1 LANSTC
7 KSRQNETDAVELQ
20 RAAIAGEIHDS
31 LIPYLFATRMRL
43 ESLLENL
50 RGSSDATKT
59 KPAMAELACTELACT
74 ELACTELA
82 KAIETLHTASTIS
95 RQLTGELYP
104 ADLDNESWSDHL
116 MAAFDRNGAVP
127 GTRLTFDGDF
137 DALHFNPDCQIA
149 ARRIAQ
155 ESIRN
160 AVRHGRATN
169 VHVSVKT
176 LDESQVQLTINDDG
190 RGFDTTSSKLGYGLR
205 IMESRA
211 SLVDALFTAES
222 KLGGPTTVTAIFQRY
237 DAAAAD

>member
-1 LANSTC
+1 LA
-7 KSRQNETDAVELQ
+7 ETTSKLRPSESDAVELQ

-43 ESLLENL
+43 ETLVENL
-50 RGSSDATKT
+50 RGCSEPTKT
-59 KPAMAELACTELACT
+59 KPAVAELGSIELACAEVT
-74 ELACTELA
+74 
-82 KAIETLHTASTIS
+82 KAIETLHIASTIS

-104 ADLDNESWSDHL
+104 PDLDNESWADHL
-116 MAAFDRNGAVP
+116 IAAFNRNGPAS

-137 DALHFNPDCQIA
+137 DAFQFSPDCQIA

-160 AVRHGRATN
+160 AIRHGMATK

-176 LDESQVQLTINDDG
+176 HDASNVKLCIRDDG

-205 IMESRA
+205 IMELRA
-211 SLVDALFTAES
+211 TLVDASFTVES
-222 KLGGPTTVTAIFQRY
+222 EPGGPTTVTALFLRY
-237 DAAAAD
+237 DAAD

>member
-1 LANSTC
+1 MANSTC

-74 ELACTELA
+74 ELA

-116 MAAFDRNGAVP
+116 IAAFDRNGAVP

-211 SLVDALFTAES
+211 SLVDASFTAES